1 MATICKL
8 CKKDFKYSSKLKRHH
23 NGEYGCKYI
32 DNNDGTITMLN
43 KITNVNVILNCQ
55 PSVIQPVIE
64 QPSVIQTIIE
74 QPIDINNN
82 NNIINN
88 NTNNKKNII
97 INESKSSCIKCN
109 KEFTTKY
116 SLARHIN
123 EKRCSV
129 DKAIKKNKSKNNI
142 TTNNIQ
148 HLPHTH
154 AQDLPPP
161 PIQQQV
167 NNNTNNTNNIN
178 NININNTNNINN
190 GIINNYITNVH
201 INPFGLEST
210 DFLTLDQKK
219 DILISSGDMAGIK
232 ILAMAYNKRQN
243 KNFFKSN
250 KKNSHITYINKDY
263 ELNVLEEQAFKK
275 KIYSNSV
282 NLLYSIFLDCL
293 HSLTFEERMFVSDN
307 INYIENDMYAEIFTN
322 GLSNVK
328 KEMNGELNQ
337 VIKQQTDVN
346 NSTNKIVASYFINN
360 ISNKEYLELSNREV
374 NKQIEKKKN
383 IDKQKICIGDNINT
397 ILNGKINLNDLAREL
412 QMKHY
417 IDSDFYKHLI
427 AKEREEELKLKDKNN
442 IGLYKKY
449 SDIKKNRE
457 LKIKEVINLE
467 TNIDKLK
474 SYYSELID

>member
-43 KITNVNVILNCQ
+43 KISNVNVILNCQ
-55 PSVIQPVIE
+55 PTVIQP
-64 QPSVIQTIIE
+64 IIE
-74 QPIDINNN
+74 QPNVIQSIIEQPVDIN
-82 NNIINN
+82 
-88 NTNNKKNII
+88 NNKKNII
-97 INESKSSCIKCN
+97 INETKSSCIKCN

-116 SLARHIN
+116 SLARHVN
-123 EKRCSV
+123 EQRCSV
-129 DKAIKKNKSKNNI
+129 DKAIKKNKIKLSNITNNI
-142 TTNNIQ
+142 TNNNIQ
-148 HLPHTH
+148 DLLHTH
-154 AQDLPPP
+154 AQDLPL
-161 PIQQQV
+161 PIQQQI
-167 NNNTNNTNNIN
+167 NNNTNNTNNTNNIN

-210 DFLTLDQKK
+210 EFLTLEQKK

-337 VIKQQTDVN
+337 IIKQQTDVN
-346 NSTNKIVASYFINN
+346 NSTNKIVAGYFINN
-360 ISNKEYLELSNREV
+360 ISNTEYLELSNIEV

-383 IDKQKICIGDNINT
+383 IDKQKICITANINT
-397 ILNGKINLNDLAREL
+397 ILSGKINLNDLAREL
-412 QMKHY
+412 QLKHY
-417 IDSDFYKHLI
+417 IDSNFYRNLI
-427 AKEREEELKLKDKNN
+427 EKEHDEEHKLKDKNN

-457 LKIKEVINLE
+457 MKIKEVINLE

-474 SYYSELID
+474 SYYSDLID